1 MDLQWDGSSAAGEG
15 NLTAELAGGLGSREL
30 AVNWQSVCVS
40 SPKGSIEEYAAQIL
54 TVTFHPVGQPAGQE
68 TSGFA
73 VSFNSAGYP
82 QFLRLVNSPI
92 ELSDEEGCFEE
103 WLYPMDSTKMQQ
115 QQQQLSEEQ
124 TRVDLEAEL
133 KQLEQLKQQ
142 AERLDAMIQQKDRE
156 IRTHLLSDCTF
167 MSAQL
172 KHCRDLKCFIGTSFK
187 IVPDLF
193 RLMKYKFGPL
203 PSSLSG
209 NLCQPSTDATQ
220 GQNSTTDISPPK
232 WNTTTGTTDLFNVS
246 TTTPLPGGLPDV
258 SVPTPG
264 ILNDG
269 VRKTIHHTAVV
280 LLTLAVAVLLIKI
293 CRNTMTW
300 KRKRADFAARREEVR
315 TRRAYRRAA
324 CRYQWKLW
332 WQNLFRQQ
340 REPQHSRLSQHNLS
354 HRETRRTMDFENDS
368 DSATEDGMNNM
379 GAEILGLRRV
389 LEYVGNL
396 VGINDV
402 EDSDYFHDPQ
412 ELGGL
417 YTRAAPAPS
426 STAPLTTIGSP
437 RTSSVLSYETSI
449 LDSVDSLEIETATMV
464 SG

>member
-1 MDLQWDGSSAAGEG
+1 MSATGEG
-15 NLTAELAGGLGSREL
+15 NLTAELVGTHGIKDLSL
-30 AVNWQSVCVS
+30 NWQSLCVS
-40 SPKGSIEEYAAQIL
+40 SPKDSIEEYAAQIL
-54 TVTFHPVGQPAGQE
+54 TVTFHPAGQPAGQE

-73 VSFNSAGYP
+73 VSFNSADQP
-82 QFLRLVNSPI
+82 RILRLVNSPVEI
-92 ELSDEEGCFEE
+92 PDEEDCFED
-103 WLYPMDSTKMQQ
+103 WLSPIDSTRML
-115 QQQQLSEEQ
+115 QQQLSEEQ
-124 TRVDLEAEL
+124 TRIDLETEL
-133 KQLEQLKQQ
+133 RQLEQLKQQ
-142 AERLDAMIQQKDRE
+142 AEQLDAMIAQKDQE
-156 IRTHLLSDCTF
+156 IRQHLLSDCTF
-167 MSAQL
+167 MSSQL
-172 KHCRDLKCFIGTSFK
+172 KHCEDLKCFIGTSFK

-203 PSSLSG
+203 PSSMSG
-209 NLCQPSTDATQ
+209 NLCQPSTETSHK
-220 GQNSTTDISPPK
+220 QNSTTSIAPLKS
-232 WNTTTGTTDLFNVS
+232 NTTIGETNVFNASATV
-246 TTTPLPGGLPDV
+246 PLPGGLPDLT
-258 SVPTPG
+258 VPRPD

-269 VRKTIHHTAVV
+269 ARKAIHHTAVV

-293 CRNTMTW
+293 GRNTMTW

-324 CRYQWKLW
+324 WRYQWRLW

-340 REPQHSRLSQHNLS
+340 REPQPQNARASRYNLS
-354 HRETRRTMDFENDS
+354 RGETRRVMDFENNS
-368 DSATEDGMNNM
+368 DDGSENGVNNM

-389 LEYVGNL
+389 LEYVGDL